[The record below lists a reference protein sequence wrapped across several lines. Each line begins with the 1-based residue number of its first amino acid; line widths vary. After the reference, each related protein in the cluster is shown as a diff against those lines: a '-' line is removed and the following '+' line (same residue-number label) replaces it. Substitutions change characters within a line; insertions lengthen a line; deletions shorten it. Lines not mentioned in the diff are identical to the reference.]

1 MKLAEGEPPPLHPHP
16 HSSNILAYAIAIIP
30 QNSASVSILMKNYS
44 SSLCISDWMGR
55 FLNRYLYARK

>member
-44 SSLCISDWMGR
+44 SSLCISDWMG
-55 FLNRYLYARK
+55 